1 MKRLLASTTA
11 LSVAMAPLS
20 GVPVFAQTMLEDGSV
35 VAADGSVLC
44 TPTAEQPCD
53 LNAILDAIAQANTAA
68 QAAAAQAAAAQA
80 AAAEAAAN
88 EAAAAEAAAAIAAA
102 AAADAA
108 AAEAAAADAAAAKA
122 AAKEAAAAEAAAAE
136 AAATEKAASDQAA
149 AEQAASQKAAD
160 AAIAEQAAAEAAANE
175 AAAAAAE
182 QAAADAAAAAKAAR
196 QQAEA
201 QKAADAAIAE
211 QAAAEAAANEAAAAE
226 RAAADAAAA
235 EKAATKQA
243 EAQKAAD
250 AAIAEQAAADAAAAE
265 ARDANAAEAAAA
277 EQAEAQKAADAA
289 IAEQAAAEAAAAEAK
304 DANAAEAAAAEQ
316 AAALKAAEAARAEQA
331 AAEAAAAAAE
341 AKDANAAE
349 AAAAEQAATQKAA
362 EDARAEQAAAEAAGA
377 LAIVPEEGVV
387 AELPVE
393 RPVAVPVPDAAAVAE
408 LDALLAA
415 PTVAEEAAAA
425 QITGDETVVP
435 LDAGPRVL
443 PEAALGAAEERG
455 PVDDG
460 TAPAADPAA
469 PRAAPPPAE
478 PTSVVETVV
487 TEADTRSSDEE
498 FVAAPRAMTGGRK
511 SGLSDLE
518 KVGLVALG
526 ALVVG
531 AILSNGRQV
540 VENTGDRVVVRDPDG
555 RYVVYKD
562 DDALLRRPGVRT
574 VTESYQ
580 DGSTRTVVDRAD
592 GSQIVTIRD
601 ASGRVLRRAAYDRLG
616 RELVLIDD
624 LQREVPIIVADLPAP
639 RPSRVTI
646 STRDENAGLKA
657 ELAALE
663 AESIGRKFSLRQI
676 REIREVRALSA
687 TIEVDNITF
696 DTGSSVIRATEAPKL
711 ADLGRIMGELLTR
724 NPGEVFLI
732 EGHTDAT
739 GGAAMNLALS
749 DRRAESVALALTE
762 YFEIPPENL
771 VVQGYGEGELRID
784 TQTEER
790 ANRRA
795 TIRLITPLM
804 RQASN

>member
-53 LNAILDAIAQANTAA
+53 LNAILDAIAQANAAA

-316 AAALKAAEAARAEQA
+316 AA
-331 AAEAAAAAAE
+331 
-341 AKDANAAE
+341 
-349 AAAAEQAATQKAA
+349 TQKAA

-469 PRAAPPPAE
+469 PRDAPPPAE

>member
-53 LNAILDAIAQANTAA
+53 LNAILDAIAQANAAA

-122 AAKEAAAAEAAAAE
+122 AAKEAAAAE

-469 PRAAPPPAE
+469 PRDAPPPAE